1 MISIKIWLKNFLS
14 KSTFVRT
21 VSRMDSVSHGC
32 TVWGLRCESAASL
45 VSSTL
50 VTPPIWPEPEGL
62 EPQWYKQRT
71 WFFVCAPRATRLKK
85 WDYLFWRVRMIKYV
99 CTFFRWICW
108 LCLLFSPARSAKNER
123 EAWKYIKKQTLDRV
137 APWLC
142 SVLISDGRLGHCQA
156 CLAFPDGKGNNESV
170 NSMIELKGLA
180 GPSLKRVNGPLKMD
194 GSSRIG
200 IAAPVSW
207 Q

>member
-1 MISIKIWLKNFLS
+1 MVQTTDLIFCLRTKSYKIEKVGLFILKG
-14 KSTFVRT
+14 TH
-21 VSRMDSVSHGC
+21 D
-32 TVWGLRCESAASL
+32 
-45 VSSTL
+45 
-50 VTPPIWPEPEGL
+50 
-62 EPQWYKQRT
+62 Q
-71 WFFVCAPRATRLKK
+71 VCLH
-85 WDYLFWRVRMIKYV
+85 
-99 CTFFRWICW
+99 FFRWICW

-200 IAAPVSW
+200 IAAPVS
-207 Q
+207 